1 MGLHINILALGIVLT
16 FSLSAHAQKIS
27 SPIKN
32 GDLSPQE
39 VIQDL
44 AQANVVYLGETHDS
58 SADHKAQLDIIQQL
72 YQKDPKLAIGME
84 MFQRPYQPFIEGYL
98 QGKLTEEEL
107 QKESEYEK
115 RWGFPW
121 ENYAPI
127 LRFAKDKQ
135 IPVLALNTPTEVTR
149 KVSRKGLKS
158 LKTADKKF
166 IPPLSEIR
174 TDNAKYQKSLK
185 AVYEDFHEHQKGK
198 TKKSKPKDP
207 QAFEH
212 FFQAQVLWD
221 ETMAAVVAQF
231 LRNNPDSYVVV
242 LAGQG
247 HIAYGYGIPSRVA
260 RRINSLSIKPIVQR
274 SVLLNPSEEPPQTKP
289 RMADYFWRTP

>member
-27 SPIKN
+27 SPIKT

-58 SADHKAQLDIIQQL
+58 PADHKAQLDIIQQL

-135 IPVLALNTPTEVTR
+135 IPVLALNTPTEVTK

-158 LKTADKKF
+158 LKIADKKF

-174 TDNAKYQKSLK
+174 TDNAKYRALLKESYESFHGHQRRSKTSKS
-185 AVYEDFHEHQKGK
+185 
-198 TKKSKPKDP
+198 KDP

-221 ETMAAVVAQF
+221 ETMAAVVVQF
-231 LRNNPDSYVVV
+231 LKNTPSSYVVV

-260 RRINSLSIKPIVQR
+260 RRINTLSVKPIAQR
-274 SVLLNPSEEPPQTKP
+274 SVLLNPSEEPPQAKP
-289 RMADYFWRTP
+289 RIADYFWRSP

>member
-1 MGLHINILALGIVLT
+1 MGLHINILALGILLT

-27 SPIKN
+27 SPTKT

-58 SADHKAQLDIIQQL
+58 PADHKAQLDIIQQL

-84 MFQRPYQPFIEGYL
+84 MFQRPYQPFIDRYL
-98 QGKLTEEEL
+98 QGKLSEEEL

-135 IPVLALNTPTEVTR
+135 IPVLALNTPTEVTK

-158 LKTADKKF
+158 LKIADKKF

-174 TDNAKYQKSLK
+174 TDNAKYRALLQESYKS
-185 AVYEDFHEHQKGK
+185 FHGHQQGSK
-198 TKKSKPKDP
+198 TSKSKNP
-207 QAFEH
+207 QAFER
-212 FFQAQVLWD
+212 FLQAQVLWD

-231 LRNNPDSYVVV
+231 LRNNSDSYVVV

-260 RRINSLSIKPIVQR
+260 RRINILSIKPIAQR
-274 SVLLNPSEEPPQTKP
+274 SVLLNPSEEPSQAKP
-289 RMADYFWRTP
+289 RMADYFWRSP

>member
-1 MGLHINILALGIVLT
+1 MGLHVNILALGIVLT

-27 SPIKN
+27 SPIKT

-58 SADHKAQLDIIQQL
+58 PADHKAQLDIIQQL

-84 MFQRPYQPFIEGYL
+84 MFQRPYQPFIERYL

-135 IPVLALNTPTEVTR
+135 IPVLALNTPTEVTK
-149 KVSRKGLKS
+149 KVSRDGLDS
-158 LKTADKKF
+158 LKANDKNF

-174 TDNAKYQKSLK
+174 IDNAKYRTLLK
-185 AVYEDFHEHQKGK
+185 ESYEKLHEHQKGR
-198 TKKSKPKDP
+198 TKKSKPRNP
-207 QAFEH
+207 QVFEH
-212 FFQAQVLWD
+212 FLQAQVLWD
-221 ETMAAVVAQF
+221 ETMAAVIAQF

-247 HIAYGYGIPSRVA
+247 HIVYGYGIPSRVA
-260 RRINSLSIKPIVQR
+260 RRINILSVKPIAQR
-274 SVLLNPSEEPPQTKP
+274 SILLNPSEEPSQKKP
-289 RMADYFWRTP
+289 RIADYFWRSP